1 MTMDPH
7 LHDLEHARAPKRR
20 PVATDTATGDLF
32 APTPPPH
39 NGTETSKAAARR
51 IAPHVSAMRAQVYDA
66 ICMAGPAGST
76 RSDIANAAGIKK
88 DTVNARVSE
97 LLTRGLV
104 KQIGKRDGEG
114 LLYPMGAST

>member
-1 MTMDPH
+1 MDADIF
-7 LHDLEHARAPKRR
+7 DLEHARPKRR
-20 PVATDTATGDLF
+20 TPTTDTATGDLF

-39 NGTETSKAAARR
+39 NGTETSKAAAKKV
-51 IAPHVSAMRAQVYDA
+51 APHVSAMRAQVYDA
-66 ICMAGPAGST
+66 ICMAGPAGAT
-76 RSDIANAAGIKK
+76 RSDIANNTGIKK

-114 LLYPMGAST
+114 LLYPTGAST